1 MKRGVTI
8 LSGLSNPSRQEEG
21 GLLSHGGDR
30 ELMGNTSDLLECS
43 LEFPWSTVTLNV
55 HT

>member
-8 LSGLSNPSRQEEG
+8 LSGLSNHSRQEEG
-21 GLLSHGGDR
+21 ALLSHGGDR
-30 ELMGNTSDLLECS
+30 ELMGNPSDL
-43 LEFPWSTVTLNV
+43 LEFPWSIVTLNV